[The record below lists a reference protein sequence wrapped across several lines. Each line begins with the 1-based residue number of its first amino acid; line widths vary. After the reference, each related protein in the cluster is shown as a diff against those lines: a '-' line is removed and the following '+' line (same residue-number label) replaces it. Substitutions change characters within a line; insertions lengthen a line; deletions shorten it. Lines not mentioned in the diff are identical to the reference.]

1 MRPRVLGQGR
11 RPGARGGRWR
21 GLLLAAAPWA
31 MPLPAFAAD
40 NPITNQ
46 AFQNGHIIV
55 LSALA
60 CGGVVLAIATGM
72 TVPAQQRLVLLLR
85 PTQRQARPLA
95 ATSPVVREAL

>member
-60 CGGVVLAIATGM
+60 CGGVALAIAAGLW
-72 TVPAQQRLVLLLR
+72 ALAEQRSALR
-85 PTQRQARPLA
+85 LRRALRQAGTRTKA
-95 ATSPVVREAL
+95 ALGERDA